1 MKCRASFSH
10 VSSSTVF
17 TLFYYLFFC
26 VANTCFRF
34 CQILFCKLQPP
45 VLVIFRKFLFGWRT
59 VLMLLPSQELNGSLS
74 TIFLKDLSITS
85 TTTMS
90 LIIEF
95 FSSLNSQTRDNFFN
109 WVRIRQNFGLL
120 VLYKSEI

>member
-1 MKCRASFSH
+1 
-10 VSSSTVF
+10 
-17 TLFYYLFFC
+17 
-26 VANTCFRF
+26 
-34 CQILFCKLQPP
+34 
-45 VLVIFRKFLFGWRT
+45 
-59 VLMLLPSQELNGSLS
+59 MLLPSQELNGSLS